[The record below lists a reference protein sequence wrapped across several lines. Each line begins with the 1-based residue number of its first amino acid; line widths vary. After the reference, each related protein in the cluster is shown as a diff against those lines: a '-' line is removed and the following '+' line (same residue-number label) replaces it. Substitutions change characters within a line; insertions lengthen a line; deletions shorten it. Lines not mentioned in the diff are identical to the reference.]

1 MRGIGIAVI
10 CCLCFTACSL
20 YNVTKEEGSGIPILV
35 KQPVRYQTTK
45 VALTH
50 WKVTYVLKVGGKE
63 YSAPS
68 GGMDVVASD
77 DVFNA
82 LDRIGGALSSHT
94 AITPENFTSR
104 VEAEIATAAPTTTPT
119 ATATAHWG
127 GCRKDEPT
135 GIVCVRPSVRYGRTI
150 ENDVVVVSELSDSR
164 YYINTRR
171 PWIGSANATIDLAP
185 DGTMTK
191 AQSSVEDK
199 TVETLLSVLPITS
212 FFTKQWNLAGKDA
225 TAATSVR
232 NDPKAFALSSP
243 LRQPTGTVELKLE
256 PVTWTYVLRRRLG
269 ENETV
274 ADALTYP
281 ETGCEKSGRSCVQ
294 LVSATSSAAD
304 KPTEAKKPAGW
315 TISGSL
321 VPPEKE

>member
-1 MRGIGIAVI
+1 MRNIGIAAI

-20 YNVTKEEGSGIPILV
+20 YNVTREEGNGIPILV
-35 KQPVRYQTTK
+35 KKPVRYQTTK

-50 WKVTYVLKVGGKE
+50 WKVTFVLKAGGKE
-63 YSAPS
+63 HSAPS
-68 GGMDVVASD
+68 GGMEVVASGD
-77 DVFNA
+77 AFTA
-82 LDRIGGALSSHT
+82 LDRIGGELSND
-94 AITPENFTSR
+94 AGITPDNFTAR
-104 VEAEIATAAPTTTPT
+104 VEAQLGAADV
-119 ATATAHWG
+119 HWG
-127 GCRKDEPT
+127 GCRKEEPS

-212 FFTKQWNLAGKDA
+212 FFTKQWNLAGTDA
-225 TAATSVR
+225 AAITSGR
-232 NDPKAFALSSP
+232 NDPKAYALVSP
-243 LRQPTGTVELKLE
+243 LRRPARTVELKLE

-269 ENETV
+269 ENETA

-281 ETGCEKSGRSCVQ
+281 EIGCEKSGNSCVQ
-294 LVSATSSAAD
+294 LVSATSAAAD
-304 KPTEAKKPAGW
+304 KAPEAKKPAGW